1 MKKSFLYSIGHSN
14 KSVDELIEEL
24 RFYGIKYLID
34 VRPMPYSRYH
44 QQFNREMLKKD
55 INDTGDIIYG
65 YMGDVIGGLPS
76 RPEHDD
82 CYTNDKVDY
91 GKIRKMPFFING
103 IDRLVKANEQGFPTC
118 IMCSEGDPHMCHR
131 SKLIGEALRDRGII
145 LQHICKDHQGDLIL
159 KSQIDII
166 NEVNGNS
173 VIDLFGNI
181 QNFTS
186 RKTYNQSK

>member
-34 VRPMPYSRYH
+34 VRSMPYSRYH
-44 QQFNREMLKKD
+44 QHFNRELLKKD

-65 YMGDVIGGLPS
+65 YMGDVIGGLPN
-76 RPEHDD
+76 RPGHDD

-91 GKIRKMPFFING
+91 GKIRKMPFFIGG
-103 IDRLVKANEQGFPTC
+103 IDRLVKANEQGLPTC

-145 LQHICKDHQGDLIL
+145 LQHICKDHQGNLIL